1 MKRISI
7 KAGPG
12 SKIRIVKTGKRE
24 EKPEKIAAQGEE
36 QKALFLSS
44 NFLNLAEIR
53 AESSFRP
60 SQGDIEVIYALSG
73 KEHNVPDTFHKL
85 SSRFV
90 MKEASQSLI
99 LANTEEIVNHI
110 IKEREEEP
118 NLIVIVHTHPAGIA
132 HPSEIDCEYYPLI
145 TKTIRKFLTDANTK
159 IIFGIHSLSSEG
171 EVVREREEPKKTS
184 KNRIT
189 WSSITRSHE
198 IAFYNENLM
207 PVEVVLSK

>member
-12 SKIRIVKTGKRE
+12 SKIRVVKKEKRE

-36 QKALFLSS
+36 KKALFLSS

-60 SQGDIEVIYALSG
+60 SQEDIEVIYALSG
-73 KEHNVPDTFHKL
+73 REHNTPDMFHKL

-110 IKEREEEP
+110 IKEREEVPE
-118 NLIVIVHTHPAGIA
+118 LIVIVHTHPAGIA
-132 HPSEIDCEYYPLI
+132 HPSEIDKKYYPQI
-145 TKTIRKFLTDANTK
+145 TKTIKKFLKDVN

-171 EVVREREEPKKTS
+171 EVVREREEPKKMS
-184 KNRIT
+184 KSRIT
-189 WSSITRSHE
+189 WSSIMRSHE
-198 IAFYNENLM
+198 IAFYDENLM

>member
-12 SKIRIVKTGKRE
+12 SKIRIVRKGQRGE
-24 EKPEKIAAQGEE
+24 EPEKISARGED
-36 QKALFLSS
+36 KNTLFLSS

-60 SQGDIEVIYALSG
+60 SHGDIEVIYALSG
-73 KEHNVPDTFHKL
+73 RAHNTPDTFHKL

-90 MKEASQSLI
+90 MKEATQSMI

-132 HPSEIDCEYYPLI
+132 HPSEIDREYYPRI
-145 TKTIRKFLTDANTK
+145 TKTIRKYLPDAN

-171 EVVREREEPKKTS
+171 ERVREREEPKKMS

-198 IAFYNENLM
+198 IAFYDENLM
-207 PVEVVLSK
+207 PVEVTLGE

>member
-12 SKIRIVKTGKRE
+12 SKIRIVRKGKSE
-24 EKPEKIAAQGEE
+24 EKSAKIATHGEGN
-36 QKALFLSS
+36 KALFLSS
-44 NFLNLAEIR
+44 NFLNLAELR

-60 SQGDIEVIYALSG
+60 SQGDIEVLYALSG
-73 KEHNVPDTFHKL
+73 SKHNTPDTFHKL

-90 MKEASQSLI
+90 MKEASQSMI

-110 IKEREEEP
+110 IKEREKEP
-118 NLIVIVHTHPAGIA
+118 ELIVIVHTHPAGIA
-132 HPSEIDCEYYPLI
+132 HPSEIDKQYYP
-145 TKTIRKFLTDANTK
+145 RATK
-159 IIFGIHSLSSEG
+159 IIRKYLHDANITFGIHSLSSEG
-171 EVVREREEPKKTS
+171 EEVREREEPKKTS

-198 IAFYNENLM
+198 IAFYDENLM
-207 PVEVVLSK
+207 PVEVVLGE

>member
-12 SKIRIVKTGKRE
+12 SKIRIVKKRKSE
-24 EKPEKIAAQGEE
+24 EKAAKVQTQEE
-36 QKALFLSS
+36 DKKALLLSS

-60 SQGDIEVIYALSG
+60 HHEDIEVLYALSG
-73 KEHNVPDTFHKL
+73 REHNIPDTFHKL

-90 MKEASQSLI
+90 IKEASPSMI
-99 LANTEEIVNHI
+99 LANIEEIVRHI
-110 IKEREEEP
+110 LQERKEEP
-118 NLIVIVHTHPAGIA
+118 TLIVIVHTHPAGIA
-132 HPSEIDCEYYPLI
+132 HPSETDREYLHHA
-145 TKTIRKFLTDANTK
+145 TKLIRKYVPDAT
-159 IIFGIHSLSSEG
+159 IIFGIHSVSNEG
-171 EVVREREEPKKTS
+171 DTVQEREEPKKTS

-198 IAFYNENLM
+198 IAFYDAELR
-207 PVEVVLSK
+207 PIEVMLGA

>member
-12 SKIRIVKTGKRE
+12 SKIRIVRKGKRGE
-24 EKPEKIAAQGEE
+24 EPEKIAARGED
-36 QKALFLSS
+36 ALFLSS

-53 AESSFRP
+53 AESSFIP
-60 SQGDIEVIYALSG
+60 SQGDIEVIYAVSG
-73 KEHNVPDTFHKL
+73 REHNTPDTFHKL

-90 MKEASQSLI
+90 MKEASQSMI
-99 LANTEEIVNHI
+99 VANTEEIINHI
-110 IKEREEEP
+110 IKEREEKP

-132 HPSEIDCEYYPLI
+132 HPSEIDREYYPRI
-145 TKTIRKFLTDANTK
+145 TKIIRKFLKDAN

-171 EVVREREEPKKTS
+171 EGVREREEPKKTS
-184 KNRIT
+184 KNRIM

-198 IAFYNENLM
+198 IAFYDENLM
-207 PVEVVLSK
+207 PVEVVLGS

>member
-1 MKRISI
+1 MRRISI

-12 SKIRIVKTGKRE
+12 SKIRIVKKGKRE
-24 EKPEKIAAQGEE
+24 EKTEKIAAQGED
-36 QKALFLSS
+36 KNALFLSS

-60 SQGDIEVIYALSG
+60 SQEDVEVIYALSG
-73 KEHNVPDTFHKL
+73 REHNISDAFHKL

-99 LANTEEIVNHI
+99 VANTEEIVNHI
-110 IKEREEEP
+110 LKEREEEP

-132 HPSEIDCEYYPLI
+132 HPSEIDREYYPRA
-145 TKTIRKFLTDANTK
+145 TKTIRKFLKDAN
-159 IIFGIHSLSSEG
+159 IIFGIHSVSREG
-171 EVVREREEPKKTS
+171 EGVREREEPKKLS

-207 PVEVVLSK
+207 PVEVMLTE

>member
-7 KAGPG
+7 KAGLG
-12 SKIRIVKTGKRE
+12 SKIRIVKKGKS
-24 EKPEKIAAQGEE
+24 EKTPEKVATQGEDT
-36 QKALFLSS
+36 LFLSS
-44 NFLNLAEIR
+44 NFLNLAELR

-60 SQGDIEVIYALSG
+60 SQGDIEVLYALSG
-73 KEHNVPDTFHKL
+73 RKHNIPDTFHKL

-90 MKEASQSLI
+90 MKEASQSMI

-110 IKEREEEP
+110 LKEREAEP
-118 NLIVIVHTHPAGIA
+118 NLIGIVHTHPAGIA
-132 HPSEIDCEYYPLI
+132 HPSEIDKQYYLRA
-145 TKTIRKFLTDANTK
+145 TKIIRKFLKDANIT
-159 IIFGIHSLSSEG
+159 FGIHSLSS

-198 IAFYNENLM
+198 IAFYDENLM
-207 PVEVVLSK
+207 PVEVVLGE

>member
-12 SKIRIVKTGKRE
+12 SKIRVVRKGKRE
-24 EKPEKIAAQGEE
+24 EKPEKIDTHRYGEA
-36 QKALFLSS
+36 KRHLILST
-44 NFLNLAEIR
+44 NFLNIAEIR

-73 KEHNVPDTFHKL
+73 REHNTPDTFHKL

-99 LANTEEIVNHI
+99 VANTEEIVNHI
-110 IKEREEEP
+110 LKERKEEP
-118 NLIVIVHTHPAGIA
+118 DVIVIVHTHPAGIA
-132 HPSEIDCEYYPLI
+132 HLCEIDREYYPPI
-145 TKTIRKFLTDANTK
+145 IKIIRKYLPAAS
-159 IIFGIHSLSSEG
+159 IIVGIHSLSSEG
-171 EVVREREEPKKTS
+171 IREREDPKKTS
-184 KNRIT
+184 KNRIM

-198 IAFYNENLM
+198 IAFYDEKLM
-207 PVEVVLSK
+207 PVEVVLIE

>member
-12 SKIRIVKTGKRE
+12 SRIRIVRKGKGKRE
-24 EKPEKIAAQGEE
+24 EKTEKIAAHGED
-36 QKALFLSS
+36 KKTLFLSS

-73 KEHNVPDTFHKL
+73 RAHNTPDTFHKL

-90 MKEASQSLI
+90 MKEASQSMI

-110 IKEREEEP
+110 IKEREEKP

-132 HPSEIDCEYYPLI
+132 HPSETDRKYCPQI
-145 TKTIRKFLTDANTK
+145 TKGIRKFLAGANTK
-159 IIFGIHSLSSEG
+159 IAFGIHSVSSENI
-171 EVVREREEPKKTS
+171 REREEPQKTS
-184 KNRIT
+184 KNRIK

-198 IAFYNENLM
+198 IAFYDENLM
-207 PVEVVLSK
+207 PVEVVVGE